1 MRLRRFSLLLL
12 PLLMLSVLATNAYAD
27 ALATYLASD
36 PFAVLAATTVTNTG
50 ATTLGGDLGV
60 SPGTAITLAGPIT
73 LSGAVSVGP
82 VGAAANAQGLAN
94 AAFTENY
101 GLATTLASG
110 LDGQTVFAAG
120 VNNTNKVYN
129 FASGAAL
136 LAVGGTLTIDFKGFS
151 GENVIFMTGTT
162 LTANSGSKVLIT
174 NAGAND
180 NVIWLV
186 GSSATIGTGVAFD
199 GYIIANTELVA
210 MQTGATDGCGSVT
223 SLQAAVTLDTNT
235 ISRTC
240 TISTGGGGMPPAG
253 TVIPTVTGNTRTIPE
268 PGTLALLSSGLL
280 AMVFLTFRKSRV
292 SSPSPSC

>member
-1 MRLRRFSLLLL
+1 MRLRILCLLVL

-253 TVIPTVTGNTRTIPE
+253 TVIPTVTGNTTTITPE
-268 PGTLALLSSGLL
+268 PGTLALLSSGL
-280 AMVFLTFRKSRV
+280 AIGFLKRRKLR
-292 SSPSPSC
+292 